1 MADKKFKCV
10 PFVTEVMTA
19 RYPRL
24 SEPDTQ
30 GEYAD
35 GKYKTEATAGSD
47 YTERLQDEIQ
57 RVAEANFPRKKH
69 VHVPWRDTREGEIA
83 SSSSLR
89 RCGRSLAM
97 PRAILLW
104 LALSSMEAR
113 LFAFRASSLLGR
125 KGPSGAFRCGQM
137 PCAS

>member
-1 MADKKFKCV
+1 
-10 PFVTEVMTA
+10 MTA

-57 RVAEANFPRKKH
+57 RVAEANVPRKKH

-83 SSSSLR
+83 FIFKS
-89 RCGRSLAM
+89 
-97 PRAILLW
+97 P
-104 LALSSMEAR
+104 
-113 LFAFRASSLLGR
+113 
-125 KGPSGAFRCGQM
+125 
-137 PCAS
+137 